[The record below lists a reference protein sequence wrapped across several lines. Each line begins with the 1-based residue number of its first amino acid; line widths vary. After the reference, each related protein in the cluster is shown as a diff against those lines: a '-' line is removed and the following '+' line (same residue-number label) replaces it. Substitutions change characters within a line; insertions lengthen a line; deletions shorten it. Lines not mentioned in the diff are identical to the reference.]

1 VSPAAVL
8 AFAAADHDFSLGRFG
23 GMHAV
28 KKDGMAA
35 VMEERLPGG

>member
-1 VSPAAVL
+1 MSPATIL
-8 AFAAADHDFSLGRFG
+8 ALAATDHDFSLGRFG